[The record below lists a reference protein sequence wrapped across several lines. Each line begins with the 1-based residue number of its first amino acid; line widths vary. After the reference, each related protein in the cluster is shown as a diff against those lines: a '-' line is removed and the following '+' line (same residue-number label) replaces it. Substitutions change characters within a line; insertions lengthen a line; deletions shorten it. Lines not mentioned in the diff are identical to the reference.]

1 MTYDP
6 PTKQYPSRRLRLT
19 IAFVIS
25 LCVATNASDAFAQS
39 VCLPSPR
46 LLTTMP
52 MGGQAGSEV
61 EVTLSGEAIDDASE
75 LVFSHPGITAKSKLD
90 DAGKADPHRYVVTI
104 AADCP
109 AGIHEARVMTPLGLS
124 SSRVFSV
131 DTVAELVQSE
141 PSTSPELA
149 LPVTINS
156 IVNATMPVRGVNHYR
171 FEAKQ
176 DQRVV
181 VDCAA
186 RGIDSKLNAVVIIA
200 DAAGRD
206 LLVERRGDL
215 LDFTAPADG
224 QYIVKVHEL
233 TFQGG
238 AEHFYRLAIRELSA
252 DQQPQRMAGTE
263 AVNAF
268 SWPPIGLAQVATT
281 TEVEPNDSKRLGEAS
296 LVQTITL
303 PCDIAGTFFPA
314 ADVDVFE
321 FTAKKGESWWVEVA
335 SERLGLPTDPT
346 MLVQRVV
353 ESAADGSKTES
364 LVDVI
369 ELADIP
375 SPVKVSGNNYA
386 YDGPP
391 YNAGTSDILG
401 KIEIPEDGR
410 YRVQLL
416 DAFGGTRSDIRNRY
430 RMVIRKAEPDFALV
444 AWALHMGLRN
454 GDRNALSK
462 PISLRPGATMALEVV
477 AFRRD
482 GFDGDIELSMQS
494 LPDGVFAQGLKIP
507 AGKSRGIVLVTADEG
522 APSGWANA
530 TFIGQAEIEGE
541 TVSRPCRLASMA
553 WPVKDAW
560 SEIPSPRLVVDVA
573 VSVGSAEV
581 APLTIQPTADAPI
594 EVVAGESVTIPL
606 AHRRRSEFSGA
617 TVAMQTMGSGFE
629 AHPKFDLP
637 LNDDHSE
644 VTLDLAKLKPAPG
657 DYWIAFYGSAVAKY
671 SREAL
676 APDPMAPAPI
686 VPAPVDAAKPSSEP
700 AKKPSTTDI
709 ADIVVSK
716 PIAIRVLPAE
726 KK

>member
-1 MTYDP
+1 MTYP
-6 PTKQYPSRRLRLT
+6 KPTKQHPSRTLRLT
-19 IAFVIS
+19 IGFVMS
-25 LCVATNASDAFAQS
+25 LIFSTNSIDAFAQS

-52 MGGQAGSEV
+52 MGAQAGSEI
-61 EVTLSGEAIDDASE
+61 EVTLSGDSIDDASE
-75 LVFSHPGITAKSKLD
+75 LVFSHPGITAKPKLD
-90 DAGKADPHRYVVTI
+90 DAGKVVPKRYVVTI

-131 DTVAELVQSE
+131 DTVAEVVQSE
-141 PSTSPELA
+141 PATSPEMA
-149 LPVTINS
+149 LPVAINS

-171 FEAKQ
+171 FEAKK
-176 DQRVV
+176 DQRVI

-215 LDFTAPADG
+215 LDFVAPEDG

-233 TFQGG
+233 TFKGG
-238 AEHFYRLAIRELSA
+238 GEYFYRLAIRELPA
-252 DQQPQRMAGTE
+252 GERPQRMAGTE
-263 AVNAF
+263 EVNAF
-268 SWPPIGLAQVATT
+268 SWPPVGLSQEAKVA
-281 TEVEPNDSKRLGEAS
+281 EVEPNDGKGDGQAS
-296 LVQTITL
+296 SVQTITL

-321 FTAKKGESWWVEVA
+321 FTAKKGETWWVEVA

-353 ESAADGSKTES
+353 ESVEDGSKTES

-430 RMVIRKAEPDFALV
+430 RMIIRKAEPDFALV

-462 PISLRPGATMALEVV
+462 PMSLRPGATMALEVV

-482 GFDGDIELSMQS
+482 GFAGDIELSMQE

-507 AGKSRGIVLVTADEG
+507 AGKSRGIMLVTADEG
-522 APSGWANA
+522 APAGWANA
-530 TFIGQAEIEGE
+530 TFVGQAEIDGKAI
-541 TVSRPCRLASMA
+541 SRPCRLASMA

-560 SEIPSPRLVVDVA
+560 SEIPSPRLVGDVA

-581 APLTIQPTADAPI
+581 APLTIQPSADAPI

-606 AHRRRSEFSGA
+606 THRRRSEFSGA
-617 TVAMQTMGSGFE
+617 TVAMQTMGGGFE
-629 AHPKFDLP
+629 SHPKFDLP

-644 VTLDLAKLKPAPG
+644 VTLDLAKLKTAPG

-671 SREAL
+671 SPASL
-676 APDPMAPAPI
+676 APDSPATDS
-686 VPAPVDAAKPSSEP
+686 VAAEKLTSEP